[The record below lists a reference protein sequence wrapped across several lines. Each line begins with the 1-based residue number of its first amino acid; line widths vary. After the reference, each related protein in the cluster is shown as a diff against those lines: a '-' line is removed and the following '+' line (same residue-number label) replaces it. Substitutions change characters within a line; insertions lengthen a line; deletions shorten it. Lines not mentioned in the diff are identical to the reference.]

1 MRAGLYLGLVQWL
14 FAATWTIYVAFLP
27 QLAAAAGIERKYV
40 IWLLLLDQLL
50 FAVMDLAMGVAADK
64 VAAGMRRLSGW
75 IVMIT
80 AISCIAFLLLPQIGG
95 SAVLFTALVIIWSI
109 TSSVLRAPPM
119 VLLSKYAPPAA
130 TPWLAQLALLGL
142 GVAGAFAPLLTT
154 SLRGLDPR
162 APFAVASI
170 GLLVAVLGLKWCERA
185 LADNAAQPAA
195 ATPANEARAWGAG
208 LVTAVALLALGFQIH
223 TSLNSA
229 PAYARLA
236 TPDLMGWL
244 MPLFW
249 VGFSLAIVCVSWLA
263 RRLTAA
269 RVLVFGALLG
279 AAALAV
285 AGWATQLPLL
295 IAAQLAAGIAWALV
309 VGCAVPAAMAAGRTG
324 REGRNTGLVFS
335 MLAVAAFVR
344 LSLVAAELNKTPEAT
359 IVLVWLPALLW
370 VAGAVLCAFAAWR
383 ADRRAGE
390 PAPQAL

>member
-130 TPWLAQLALLGL
+130 TPRLAQLALLGL

-170 GLLVAVLGLKWCERA
+170 GLLIAVLGLKWCERA

-208 LVTAVALLALGFQIH
+208 LVTAVALLALGF
-223 TSLNSA
+223 L
-229 PAYARLA
+229 
-236 TPDLMGWL
+236 
-244 MPLFW
+244 
-249 VGFSLAIVCVSWLA
+249 
-263 RRLTAA
+263 
-269 RVLVFGALLG
+269 
-279 AAALAV
+279 
-285 AGWATQLPLL
+285 LL
-295 IAAQLAAGIAWALV
+295 II
-309 VGCAVPAAMAAGRTG
+309 
-324 REGRNTGLVFS
+324 
-335 MLAVAAFVR
+335 
-344 LSLVAAELNKTPEAT
+344 
-359 IVLVWLPALLW
+359 IY
-370 VAGAVLCAFAAWR
+370 
-383 ADRRAGE
+383 
-390 PAPQAL
+390 